1 MKITNTNTKKLI
13 DDNSGGT
20 GGLLSKWDV
29 SRVTQISLMFH
40 GATKFNRMGYFE
52 CYQYIFYV

>member
-40 GATKFNRMGYFE
+40 RATKFNRMG
-52 CYQYIFYV
+52 